1 MKKLFIVA
9 LAAFAM
15 ASCDKTDVV
24 PTPEMGNNAIGFT
37 TSTTNGTR
45 ATVTTDNL
53 KRFFVQAVHN
63 DTDVFMNFVRVDR
76 QNNEDGT
83 TSWIYDPVQYWP
95 NSGTVDFY
103 ALGAPMY
110 NASKNENG
118 GNDDYI
124 QSVFPLEKSTNG
136 TTNHNASAKIIFL
149 DVNKDGLVRAF
160 TDFTYAV
167 AMGES
172 KKEDKVQLFFRHM
185 MSQMAFQFK
194 NTNENLK
201 VYVEDIRI
209 ENFINGG
216 SYTLP
221 VKTTTKDDATA
232 RGQWNIDEHP
242 QGGNTDYLNQ
252 MGYNFGKYTF
262 DADINATSEEWIE
275 VPGDGTLIPYT
286 QVMKTKQ
293 TEKMYEDGI
302 MNLIPHT
309 VTPWDKENDPTNEN
323 EGVRFLLKVKYM
335 NEDTCLWPRLEEGQT
350 GADAGTDWVAVPFKF
365 SKSGNTMKEGVRY
378 IVTFVFGEGGGS
390 DPETGED
397 ILKPIDFEVL
407 VEEYVLDTEDPE
419 GYPVVM

>member
-15 ASCDKTDVV
+15 ASCGID
-24 PTPEMGNNAIGFT
+24 PNPQFPEGDAIGFT
-37 TSTTNGTR
+37 TSTVNSSR

-53 KRFFVQAVHN
+53 KAFYVQAVHN
-63 DTDVFMNFVRVDR
+63 DTDLFMDFVEVKRK
-76 QNNEDGT
+76 NNEDGT
-83 TSWIYDPVQYWP
+83 TSWIYNPVQYWP

-103 ALGAPMY
+103 AIGAPMFSSDSSTGD
-110 NASKNENG
+110 AIITSFPIDMEG
-118 GNDDYI
+118 TEPANDTGRKSACAKMVFVDTNQDGTCRGIGDY
-124 QSVFPLEKSTNG
+124 
-136 TTNHNASAKIIFL
+136 
-149 DVNKDGLVRAF
+149 
-160 TDFTYAV
+160 TYAV

-172 KKEDKVQLFFRHM
+172 KKDDKVQLFFRHM

-209 ENFINGG
+209 ENLINGG
-216 SYTLP
+216 TYVLP

-232 RGQWNIDEHP
+232 RGHWYFDEHP
-242 QGGNTDYLNQ
+242 LGGNNDALNTF
-252 MGYNFGKYTF
+252 GYVYGKYNF

-293 TEKMYEDGI
+293 SEKMYEDGI

-365 SKSGNTMKEGVRY
+365 SNSGNTMKEGVRY

-397 ILKPIDFEVL
+397 ILKPIEIEVL
-407 VEEYVLDTEDPE
+407 VEEWVLDTEDPE

>member
-15 ASCDKTDVV
+15 ASCDRTDVV
-24 PTPEMGNNAIGFT
+24 PTPEMGNDAIGFT
-37 TSTTNGTR
+37 TSTVNGSR

-53 KRFFVQAVHN
+53 KTFFVQAIHN
-63 DTDVFMNFVRVDR
+63 DTDHFMKFVRVDR
-76 QNNEDGT
+76 QNNEDGS
-83 TSWIYDPVQYWP
+83 TSWIYNPVQYWP

-103 ALGAPMY
+103 AMGAPLYNSTSESSYTTATFSLDLENNEPSVNTGKKSAVAKLQMY
-110 NASKNENG
+110 DS
-118 GNDDYI
+118 
-124 QSVFPLEKSTNG
+124 
-136 TTNHNASAKIIFL
+136 
-149 DVNKDGLVRAF
+149 NKDGLYRAY
-160 TDFTYAV
+160 TDYTYAV

-172 KKEDKVQLFFRHM
+172 KKDEKVQLFFRHM

-194 NTNENLK
+194 NTNEKLK

-209 ENFINGG
+209 ENLINGG
-216 SYTLP
+216 SYALP
-221 VKTTTKDDATA
+221 AKTTAKDDATA
-232 RGQWNIDEHP
+232 RGGWYFEQAPFENSAIE
-242 QGGNTDYLNQ
+242 
-252 MGYNFGKYTF
+252 KVTF

-286 QVMKTKQ
+286 DVMATKQ
-293 TEKMYEDGI
+293 GETMFEDGI

-323 EGVRFLLKVKYM
+323 DGVRFLLKVKYM
-335 NEDTCLWPRLEEGQT
+335 NEDTCIWPRLEEGQT

-390 DPETGED
+390 DPDTGED

>member
-53 KRFFVQAVHN
+53 KGFYVQAVHN
-63 DTDVFMNFVRVDR
+63 NTDLFMDFVRVDR
-76 QNNEDGT
+76 KDNEDGT
-83 TSWIYDPVQYWP
+83 TSWIYNPVQYWP

-103 ALGAPMY
+103 ALGLPMY
-110 NASKNENG
+110 NGDLETGDRIIAS
-118 GNDDYI
+118 
-124 QSVFPLEKSTNG
+124 FPLDMEGTEPANNTGKKS
-136 TTNHNASAKIIFL
+136 ALIKVQYADL
-149 DVNKDGLVRAF
+149 NKDGLHRAF
-160 TDFTYAV
+160 GDYTYAV
-167 AMGES
+167 AMDES
-172 KKEDKVQLFFRHM
+172 KKDDKVQLFFRHM

-209 ENFINGG
+209 ENLIDGG
-216 SYTLP
+216 TYVLP
-221 VKTTTKDDATA
+221 IKTTTKDDATA
-232 RGQWNIDEHP
+232 RGHW
-242 QGGNTDYLNQ
+242 YLDQ
-252 MGYNFGKYTF
+252 APYADHDLVPSVISKVTF

-275 VPGDGTLIPYT
+275 VPGDGVVIPYT
-286 QVMKTKQ
+286 DVMATKQ

-309 VTPWDKENDPTNEN
+309 VTPWDKENDPTNAN
-323 EGVRFLLKVKYM
+323 DGVRFLLKVKYM